1 MENTFLK
8 IVQTLSA
15 GSYVGLN
22 ALAVLIIG
30 LVCASWVK
38 SGVIVLFSKIR
49 FDRLLKRIGWD
60 TYLTKLHAS
69 LDIIPF
75 IGVLVQLFIIILFL
89 MISTEII
96 SLRILSQYLEKIILF
111 YPNIFI
117 SIIIFIISVYAVD
130 FAQKIVVGTQTAE
143 KIKYSRFLGKSIDWT
158 IRVIATLAILYQLQI
173 VPQLILIVFIGFVLS
188 ISLAFGISLGL
199 SGKEPMSKLLKQ
211 IEQSIH

>member
-1 MENTFLK
+1 MENTFLSV
-8 IVQTLSA
+8 VQTLSA

-30 LVCASWVK
+30 FVCASWVK
-38 SGVIVLFSKIR
+38 SGVITVFNKIR
-49 FDRLLKRIGWD
+49 FDSLLKRIGWD

-75 IGVLVQLFIIILFL
+75 IGVLVQLFIVILFL
-89 MISTEII
+89 MISTEIV
-96 SLRILSQYLEKIILF
+96 SLRILSQYLEKIITF

-117 SIIIFIISVYAVD
+117 SIIIFVISVYAVD
-130 FAQKIVVGTQTAE
+130 FAQKIVVGTQTMGE
-143 KIKYSRFLGKSIDWT
+143 MRYSRVLGKSIDWT

-188 ISLAFGISLGL
+188 LSLAFGISLGL

-211 IEQSIH
+211 IKESMH